1 MEITAYTS
9 FLLVW
14 AVNLFRVCRPNA
26 LNKKMRREKDI
37 TGTTSRQT
45 EKPGVSVVILTQNQE
60 KELMT
65 LLSHVLKQT
74 YDPFEIIVVDMNS
87 TDNTRIQLENMEKRY
102 DNLQYTFVP
111 KDTRQV
117 SLHTLALILGVKAA
131 RYSWITLLTPDFLP
145 RSANWLERMSVSMTK
160 DKDFVL
166 GARSVHPKSSSLRS
180 FYYLTEQSRSLSWSL
195 RHHTCHCNDVNL
207 AFRKEMLLS
216 SKNLGEYGILLSGI
230 ENVFVNRFSIPER
243 TAVCIA
249 PETLLEEIH
258 KKGNKDWKKEML
270 YRKEAKCFY
279 KYKAYYSFCSGFRM
293 GTMWMLFVLGII
305 SLALSIWAQH
315 WIYTAIIVFLL
326 GLWSGL
332 RCRRLK
338 SMANL
343 FSLKT
348 AGVYLPFYELR
359 LSCIYLGNSIRYA
372 FQDKKIFYRKLT
384 H

>member
-26 LNKKMRREKDI
+26 LNKEMRRETDT
-37 TGTTSRQT
+37 TGTTSHQT

-60 KELMT
+60 EQLMT
-65 LLSHVLKQT
+65 LLSHVLKQA
-74 YDPFEIIVVDMNS
+74 YDPFEVIVVDMNS

-145 RSANWLERMSVSMTK
+145 RSEKWLDRMSVQMTS

-166 GARSVHPKSSSLRS
+166 GARSVNQKSSSLRS

-195 RHHTCHCNDVNL
+195 HHHTCHCNDVNL

-216 SKNLGEYGILLSGI
+216 CKNLGEYGILLSGV

-243 TAVCIA
+243 TAVCTD
-249 PETLLEEIH
+249 PEALLLEIH
-258 KKGNKDWKKEML
+258 QKENKDWKKEML
-270 YRKEAKCFY
+270 YQKEAKCFY
-279 KYKAYYSFCSGFRM
+279 KHKAYYSFCSGFRM
-293 GTMWMLFVLGII
+293 GTIWLLFLLGVAALI
-305 SLALSIWAQH
+305 LSIWVQH
-315 WIYTAIIVFLL
+315 WEYTAIIVCLL
-326 GLWSGL
+326 ALWSGV
-332 RCRRLK
+332 RTKRLK
-338 SMANL
+338 NMANL